1 MSTGQYAVGENRGF
15 QILTILII
23 VGLLSVVAIPRY
35 IDTRR
40 DMQREAQVTVAHNYI
55 RALHGA
61 LTVNSAN
68 HYLRG
73 AEWVV
78 DGEELME
85 RLEDGRGMPKSM
97 RYADNVWTDVESGLK
112 WEFTRASDKLPP
124 RIKRVHQRLPPEP
137 WEMEPIRRVSRTSLP
152 ES

>member
-23 VGLLSVVAIPRY
+23 LGLLSVVAIPRY
-35 IDTRR
+35 IDSRR
-40 DMQREAQVTVAHNYI
+40 DMQREAQETVAHNYI
-55 RALHGA
+55 RALHSA
-61 LTVNSAN
+61 LAVNTAN

-73 AEWVV
+73 AEWVE

-97 RYADNVWTDVESGLK
+97 RYADDVWTDVETGLK
-112 WEFTRASDKLPP
+112 WEFKKASGKLPP
-124 RIKRVHQRLPPEP
+124 QIKRVPQMLPPEA
-137 WEMEPIRRVSRTSLP
+137 WEMEPIGRVSKTSLP
-152 ES
+152 DS

>member
-15 QILTILII
+15 QILAILII
-23 VGLLSVVAIPRY
+23 LALLSVVAIPRY

-40 DMQREAQVTVAHNYI
+40 DMQREAQVTVAHNYM
-55 RALHGA
+55 RALHSA
-61 LTVNSAN
+61 LTVNTAN

-73 AEWVV
+73 AEWVG

-85 RLEDGRGMPKSM
+85 RLEDGRSMPKSM
-97 RYADNVWTDVESGLK
+97 SYADNVWTDEETGLK
-112 WEFTRASDKLPP
+112 WEFNKAAGKFPP
-124 RIKRVHQRLPPEP
+124 RIKRVPQRLPPEP
-137 WEMEPIRRVSRTSLP
+137 WEMEPIGRVSKTSLP

>member
-1 MSTGQYAVGENRGF
+1 MSTGQYAVGENRGL
-15 QILTILII
+15 QVLTILII
-23 VGLLSVVAIPRY
+23 VGLLAVVAIPRY

-55 RALHGA
+55 RALHSA
-61 LTVNSAN
+61 LTVNTAN

-73 AEWVV
+73 TEWVE

-97 RYADNVWTDVESGLK
+97 RYVDNVWTDVETGLK
-112 WEFTRASDKLPP
+112 WKFNKASGKLPP
-124 RIKRVHQRLPPEP
+124 RIKRVPQRLPPEP
-137 WEMEPIRRVSRTSLP
+137 WEMEPIGRVSKISLP